1 MLLELANQ
9 TRVPAHVVHAVL
21 RQNPSV
27 AALLRVAPNAVDA
40 AP

>member
-21 RQNPSV
+21 RQNPV
-27 AALLRVAPNAVDA
+27 PVCLPA
-40 AP
+40 